1 MDVLGPWEVRVD
13 GRSVSI
19 PPGQLRL
26 LLAVLLLSPS
36 ESVPIDDLV
45 SSLWPDHPP
54 SRPRET
60 LHTYVTRL
68 RKLLGPELIETT
80 PGGGYRI
87 RLAPERIDL
96 HRFRE
101 LVRWSQAANS
111 EDDELRLLRDAL
123 QLWRGRPFGDM
134 ASTWLDREVLPLLT
148 EEWFTATERRI
159 DLELDQGRHPR
170 LIGELWD
177 LTKRFPTRESLWVR
191 LITALHRSGRRA
203 DALEAY
209 QQVRLILDEELG
221 IDPGDQLSLLQRA
234 ILLEGSEPKEL
245 AGPREL
251 PHDISNFIV
260 RGAELA
266 ALDAVHSKVVRGA
279 PTIVAIDGA
288 PGTGKTTLA
297 VHWAHQI
304 AHCFPD
310 GQLFLN
316 LRGYGPGRP
325 LVPATAAATMLR
337 SLGIDGAA
345 VPAGLEERAALLRST
360 LSGRRVLI
368 LLDNA
373 RDASQVRPLLPG
385 TDCLVIVTSRNQLR
399 SLSIRD
405 RAHRITVD
413 RLERQQA
420 IELLSTIIGSD
431 KATAEPAAVDRLAK
445 LCDNLPLALAIV
457 AERANRTQLL
467 AEVVSAVE
475 DERARLDLLAT
486 GEIDPHTDLRAAL
499 SWSYGALRHDAAAMF
514 RMLGLHPANDIGVE
528 TAAALAGLTVPV
540 ARQCLDQLVAVH
552 LIEERRPDRYEFHD
566 LIRLYATDQ
575 AMQHERP
582 ADREAAVRRALDW
595 YLHAAVS
602 ADSQLLPHRRR
613 DYLSPYSGQR
623 PPPEFRENA
632 EAVAWFDREYESLRS
647 LTTWAAGNGWPGH
660 AWRIVLAM
668 TAYIDTTLAWRD
680 GMELCKVAIRA
691 AEIAQDDVGSGLL
704 AEPGGLHRPEP
715 QRPRQSPA
723 VSAAVARRV
732 HQGRAQ
738 LRRDDGPR
746 KPCPGLRRA
755 RRPRERGEVRSTG
768 TGAE

>member
-528 TAAALAGLTVPV
+528 TAAALGRAHGSGRAPMLGP
-540 ARQCLDQLVAVH
+540 AR
-552 LIEERRPDRYEFHD
+552 RG
-566 LIRLYATDQ
+566 
-575 AMQHERP
+575 
-582 ADREAAVRRALDW
+582 
-595 YLHAAVS
+595 S
-602 ADSQLLPHRRR
+602 PHRGTQARSVRIPRPHPALR
-613 DYLSPYSGQR
+613 DR
-623 PPPEFRENA
+623 
-632 EAVAWFDREYESLRS
+632 
-647 LTTWAAGNGWPGH
+647 PGH
-660 AWRIVLAM
+660 AAR
-668 TAYIDTTLAWRD
+668 TPR
-680 GMELCKVAIRA
+680 G
-691 AEIAQDDVGSGLL
+691 
-704 AEPGGLHRPEP
+704 PGG
-715 QRPRQSPA
+715 
-723 VSAAVARRV
+723 
-732 HQGRAQ
+732 
-738 LRRDDGPR
+738 
-746 KPCPGLRRA
+746 
-755 RRPRERGEVRSTG
+755 RSTAG
-768 TGAE
+768 VGLVSPCGGEC